1 MEMLGKDLKE
11 VRDENEKTGKYA
23 VFTTIVGY
31 LFMDTT
37 THFLLK
43 SLGRGR
49 LRLWGMS
56 VWDNN

>member
-49 LRLWGMS
+49 LRL
-56 VWDNN
+56 